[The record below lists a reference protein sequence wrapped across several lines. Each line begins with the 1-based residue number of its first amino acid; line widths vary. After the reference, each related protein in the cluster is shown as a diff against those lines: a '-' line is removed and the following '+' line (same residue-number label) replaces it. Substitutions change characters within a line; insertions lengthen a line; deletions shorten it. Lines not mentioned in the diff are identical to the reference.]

1 MDSILLKQALRA
13 SGEKPFRFKQV
24 RTAVYSRLISDWD
37 EATDLPAG
45 LRETLKKSVPLST
58 VEALTEAASRRGD
71 TTKALMRLVDGN
83 LIETVLMRHRDG
95 RNTVCVSSQA
105 GCAMRC
111 AFCATGKSGFKRNL
125 TADEVVDQVLHFAR
139 SLKKDG
145 AHVTN
150 VVFMGMGE
158 PMHNFDAVME
168 AVRTLNGADG
178 LEIGARHIS
187 ISTCGI
193 VPGIDRLAGEPLQIN
208 LAISLH
214 APNDALRSKLMPV
227 NAAYPLDRLMDAVRS
242 YVEATNRRVLFEYL
256 LTDGVNDTPELA
268 DELARLLAGNHLY
281 HVNLIR
287 FHRTGGFSPSPR
299 ERRDAFLARLKARGI
314 SATHRV
320 SFGEDIRAACGQL
333 AGTKLESLKRKA

>member
-1 MDSILLKQALRA
+1 MDSILLKQALKA

-24 RTAVYSRLISDWD
+24 RAAFFGRLISDWD

-45 LRETLKKSVPLST
+45 LRATLKKDVPIST
-58 VEALTEAASRRGD
+58 AEPIDQASSKRGD
-71 TTKALMRLVDGN
+71 TTKTLSRLADGN

-105 GCAMRC
+105 GCAMKC
-111 AFCATGKSGFKRNL
+111 TFCATGKSGFKRNL
-125 TADEVVDQVLHFAR
+125 TADEIVDQVLHYAR
-139 SLKKDG
+139 LLKKDD
-145 AHVTN
+145 AHVAN

-158 PMHNFDAVME
+158 PMHNYDAVME
-168 AVRTLNGADG
+168 AVRTLNSEDG
-178 LEIGARHIS
+178 LEIGSRRIS

-193 VPGIDRLAGEPLQIN
+193 VPGIHRLAVEPLQLN

-214 APNDALRSKLMPV
+214 APNEALRSKLMPV
-227 NAAYPLDRLMDAVRS
+227 NAAYPLGRLMDAVRS

-256 LTDGVNDTPELA
+256 LIDGVNDTPELA

-333 AGTKLESLKRKA
+333 AASR